1 MNSINII
8 IGNIS
13 SLLAMGTDSL
23 ASAQKTAKGVLWMQ
37 TLGQAIYCGGALILK
52 GYSGAMQN
60 IVSIARNLFA
70 IGNIKSKALEWILL
84 FLGVALGLIFNNL
97 GFMGLLPV
105 IANLQYTI
113 SVFRFKDNQR
123 ALKISFAIN
132 SFLYSVFNL
141 AIYNFVGV
149 VTNLVVVCVTIFFL
163 IKGKKST

>member
-1 MNSINII
+1 
-8 IGNIS
+8 
-13 SLLAMGTDSL
+13 
-23 ASAQKTAKGVLWMQ
+23 
-37 TLGQAIYCGGALILK
+37 
-52 GYSGAMQN
+52 MQN

-132 SFLYSVFNL
+132 SFLYSLFNL

>member
-1 MNSINII
+1 MNNINII
-8 IGNIS
+8 VGNIT

-23 ASAQKTAKGVLWMQ
+23 ASAQKTAKGVLWVQ
-37 TLGQAIYCGGALILK
+37 TLGQAIYCTGSIVLR
-52 GYSGAMQN
+52 GYSAAVQN
-60 IVSIARNLFA
+60 AVSVARNLFA

-123 ALKISFAIN
+123 ALKVSFAIN
-132 SFLYSVFNL
+132 SFLYSLFNL

-149 VTNLVVVCVTIFFL
+149 VTNLVVMVVTIFFL
-163 IKGKKST
+163 IKSKETA